1 MERNNPNK
9 KDVIII
15 GGGAS
20 GLFAALLIKSEN
32 EKLSVAVL
40 ESSDR
45 VGKKL
50 LVTGNGR
57 CNLTNV
63 NLTPEMYHGS
73 FKYCAEHLLKACPPQ
88 KIIDIFGSFG
98 LPTTI
103 EQGGLVY
110 PRTKQAN
117 SVLDILRLNLK
128 NYSVE
133 IYTGTKVNS
142 ISAHRGGYQLK
153 TASGDF
159 FGNKVIVATG
169 GKAASST
176 GADVSIFEALK
187 KMGHTITPLYPT
199 LCPVTVKSPYLKSLK
214 GLRVKAKVSLVKDN
228 RVIKSESGELQFAEN
243 ALSGIC
249 IFNLSRLANT
259 MDNTGISVNLYEGF
273 SVNDILTLFEKKLR
287 RLKGI
292 NTAEDLLTGMFSKML
307 SLALLKESGILPS
320 SPVSEL
326 DKNSLNKLAE
336 TITDFRFTVLPH
348 KDFSKAQVTAGGVP
362 GKEIDMFTMESKLFR
377 GLYIVGEA
385 TDCDGDCGGAN
396 LQYAFASAYTAAK
409 DILS

>member
-1 MERNNPNK
+1 MEHNNPNK
-9 KDVIII
+9 KDIIII

-88 KIIDIFGSFG
+88 KIIDIFHNFG

-117 SVLDILRLNLK
+117 SVLDILRLNLR

-133 IYTGTKVNS
+133 IYTGSKVNS
-142 ISAHRGGYQLK
+142 ISYHCGGYQLK
-153 TASGDF
+153 TENGDYF
-159 FGNKVIVATG
+159 AKKVIVATG
-169 GKAASST
+169 GKAAPST

-214 GLRVKAKVSLVKDN
+214 GLRVKATVSLVKDN

-259 MDNTGISVNLYEGF
+259 MDNTEISVNLYEDF
-273 SVNDILTLFEKKLR
+273 SVNDILTLLEKKLR

-320 SPVSEL
+320 SPISEL
-326 DKNSLNKLAE
+326 DKNSLKRLAE
-336 TITDFRFTVLPH
+336 TITDFRFGVLPH
-348 KDFSKAQVTAGGVP
+348 NDFSKAQATAGGVL
-362 GKEIDMFTMESKLFR
+362 GKEIDMSTMESKLLR

-396 LQYAFASAYTAAK
+396 LQYAFASAYIAAK

>member
-40 ESSDR
+40 ESSNR

-73 FKYCAEHLLKACPPQ
+73 FKYCAEHLLKVCPPQ

-128 NYSVE
+128 NYGVE

-142 ISAHRGGYQLK
+142 ISAHRGAYQLK

-159 FGNKVIVATG
+159 FGNKVIVAT
-169 GKAASST
+169 
-176 GADVSIFEALK
+176 VSYT
-187 KMGHTITPLYPT
+187 H
-199 LCPVTVKSPYLKSLK
+199 
-214 GLRVKAKVSLVKDN
+214 
-228 RVIKSESGELQFAEN
+228 
-243 ALSGIC
+243 
-249 IFNLSRLANT
+249 
-259 MDNTGISVNLYEGF
+259 
-273 SVNDILTLFEKKLR
+273 LTLP
-287 RLKGI
+287 
-292 NTAEDLLTGMFSKML
+292 T
-307 SLALLKESGILPS
+307 
-320 SPVSEL
+320 
-326 DKNSLNKLAE
+326 
-336 TITDFRFTVLPH
+336 
-348 KDFSKAQVTAGGVP
+348 KA
-362 GKEIDMFTMESKLFR
+362 
-377 GLYIVGEA
+377 
-385 TDCDGDCGGAN
+385 
-396 LQYAFASAYTAAK
+396 
-409 DILS
+409 